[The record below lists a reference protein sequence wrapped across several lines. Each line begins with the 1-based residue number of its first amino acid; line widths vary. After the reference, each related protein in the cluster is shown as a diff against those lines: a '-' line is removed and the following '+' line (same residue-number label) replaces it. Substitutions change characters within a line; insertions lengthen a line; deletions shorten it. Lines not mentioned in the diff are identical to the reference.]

1 MQFCQGKNMLPYE
14 TNEPKLKPVFKSD
27 GHNPVFQAECHD
39 PAISAE
45 CYNPD
50 IKAEASPFQPMP
62 KEEW

>member
-1 MQFCQGKNMLPYE
+1 MLPYE
-14 TNEPKLKPVFKSD
+14 INEPKLKPVFKSE
-27 GHNPVFQAECHD
+27 GRNPVFQAECHD